1 MSKLWPKRKRR
12 NKVNKASPKAV
23 EPERKESPFQS
34 GSSVYRLSQYRSPMK
49 PHYIGYRLV
58 GYIDHGPYG
67 TQMFHPNGDMY
78 GVTYNRERARDALRD
93 SDRFIRK
100 WNREPERYRRNLYT

>member
-12 NKVNKASPKAV
+12 NKINEASPGT
-23 EPERKESPFQS
+23 PEQKGKESPFES
-34 GSSVYRLSQYRSPMK
+34 GSSVYRLSQQRSPMK

-67 TQMFHPNGDMY
+67 TQMFHPNGEMY
-78 GVTYNRERARDALRD
+78 GVTYNRERAREGLRD
-93 SDRFIRK
+93 TDAFVRKYDRD
-100 WNREPERYRRNLYT
+100 PGRYQRNLYT